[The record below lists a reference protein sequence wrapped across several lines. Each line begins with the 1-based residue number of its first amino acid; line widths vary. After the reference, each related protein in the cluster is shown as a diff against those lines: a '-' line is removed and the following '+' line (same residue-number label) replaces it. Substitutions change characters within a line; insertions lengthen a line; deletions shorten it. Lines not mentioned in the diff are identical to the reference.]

1 MGLLHPGRPTLHHA
15 GRRGLVLAVI
25 AGLHVAAVA
34 GLMNMSLQPAP
45 AVAAAEPIQA
55 VLLQSEAPQQA
66 RPKLEPE
73 FRLPDIEVPPV
84 LIVPQWTPPPP
95 TAIRVSTHSQPQPT
109 APAAAVTAV
118 IDADIPVELQT
129 VDYLQRVEPRY
140 PPMAKRARAQGTVF
154 LRVIIGT
161 DGRPRE
167 VRVERSSGHEVLDAA
182 ARSAV
187 EKWLFRPYSE
197 NGVARAASVIVPIE
211 FAISARRG

>member
-1 MGLLHPGRPTLHHA
+1 MGLLQPARPTLHHA
-15 GRRGLVLAVI
+15 GRRGLVFAGI

-34 GLMNMSLQPAP
+34 GLMNMTMLPPPAT
-45 AVAAAEPIQA
+45 AVSEPIHA

-66 RPKLEPE
+66 RPKLEPQ

-84 LIVPQWTPPPP
+84 LIAPQWTPPQP
-95 TAIRVSTHSQPQPT
+95 TAIRVSTHSEPQPA

-140 PPMAKRARAQGTVF
+140 PPVAKRARAQGTVF

-197 NGVARAASVIVPIE
+197 NGIARAASVIVPIE